1 MLDLGKLAT
10 LKALLVEATDFGDV
24 YDYFMDH
31 FGASLE
37 IVKAGEPYHDA
48 VFVAALERI
57 GGAVAGDRSA
67 RLTQPFLLRIPEQ
80 GFIHGVFAIGDR
92 IGSVFYF
99 EDIEKGLLGF
109 GASDSEGPSELA
121 RFTLAAVPDGGSSM
135 LN

>member
-31 FGASLE
+31 FGSSLE
-37 IVKAGEPYHDA
+37 IVKAGEAYHDPI
-48 VFVAALERI
+48 FIAALERI
-57 GGAVAGDRSA
+57 GGAIAGDRTA
-67 RLTQPFLLRIPEQ
+67 RLTQPFLLRIADQ
-80 GFIHGVFAIGDR
+80 GFIHGVFALGDR
-92 IGSVFYF
+92 IGSVIYF
-99 EDIEKGLLGF
+99 EDVVKGLLGF

-121 RFTLAAVPDGGSSM
+121 RFSLAEVPPGKGSM